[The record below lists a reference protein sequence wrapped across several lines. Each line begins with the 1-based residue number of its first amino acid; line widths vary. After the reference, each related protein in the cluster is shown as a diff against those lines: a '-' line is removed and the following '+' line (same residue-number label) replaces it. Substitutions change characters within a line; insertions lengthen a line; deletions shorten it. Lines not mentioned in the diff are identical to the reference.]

1 MVKKILLVF
10 CLISL
15 IAMVQ
20 PVLAQDNA
28 GESRST
34 NQTIALACAFALAIA
49 SAACGIAQSIAI
61 RSAADGVARNPGTAD
76 VIRGMLIIGLAFIE
90 SLAIYVLLIA
100 FMLYFKWA

>member
-1 MVKKILLVF
+1 VAKKILFAF
-10 CLISL
+10 CLIVFA
-15 IAMVQ
+15 AMVQ
-20 PVLAQDNA
+20 PAVAQDA
-28 GESRST
+28 GGEKGSV
-34 NQTIALACAFALAIA
+34 NHTIALACAFALAIA